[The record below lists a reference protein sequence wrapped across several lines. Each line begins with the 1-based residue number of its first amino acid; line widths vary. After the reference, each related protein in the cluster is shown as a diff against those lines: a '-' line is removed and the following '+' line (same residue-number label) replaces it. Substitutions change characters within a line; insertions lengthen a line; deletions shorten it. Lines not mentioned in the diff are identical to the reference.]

1 MKIAFASFIHEAH
14 SFAAPT
20 TLDRFQEHHL
30 TFEPDPFRK
39 EAGTSTEQAAV
50 FDTAPALGFDL
61 KPILFAYPVPGGP
74 VVAETFDFLRHK
86 LVEGL
91 KAHAPLDGVMLCLHG
106 AAVAENALDAE
117 GELLRV
123 ARETVGE
130 RVPIVVT
137 LDPHGNVSE
146 LMVRC
151 ANAIIPYDTNPHV
164 DCYDRGAQ
172 AMRLLKDILDGRVKP
187 VTALVKPPLI
197 PVPQRQNSATP
208 PLSEVYKLA
217 FELEKRPAVINIG
230 VLPGYS
236 YSDVPEVGVSVLAIT
251 NNDPAL
257 AREVGE
263 AVARKCWDLR
273 GEFVPDFPK
282 PAEAVRQAIHEPK
295 GPVILVDTG
304 DNVGGGSAADGTAL
318 LYQLLRQNA
327 KDAVMMIRDAVVV
340 DKCHKAGVGA
350 TIRASV
356 GGKTDGLHGEP
367 VYVTG
372 TVRLLS
378 DGRYVNRGPMH
389 GMAENVEWQMGR
401 CAVVECRGVTLLLTG
416 HRVMP
421 MNIFQLKS
429 QGIQP
434 EYCRIIVVKAAVAF
448 RASYEPI
455 AARIIEADTP
465 GLTAVDLGK
474 FPFRNLTRRLFPL
487 HKDAKWEDTKVFV
500 RE

>member
-1 MKIAFASFIHEAH
+1 MKIAFASFMHEAH
-14 SFAAPT
+14 SFAGPT
-20 TLDRFQEHHL
+20 TLARFWEHHL
-30 TFEPDPFRK
+30 AFDPEQIRK
-39 EAGTSTEQAAV
+39 ESGTSTEHAGV
-50 FDTAPALGFDL
+50 FDTAVKLGL
-61 KPILFAYPVPGGP
+61 ELNPIMFAFPLPGGP
-74 VVAETFDFLRHK
+74 VVAETFDFFRSK

-91 KAHAPLDGVMLCLHG
+91 KALAPLDGVILCLHG

-117 GELLRV
+117 GELMRA
-123 ARETVGE
+123 AREVVGP
-130 RVPIVVT
+130 RIPIVVT
-137 LDPHGNVSE
+137 LDLHGNVSE
-146 LMVRC
+146 LMVRS

-164 DCYDRGAQ
+164 DCYERGVQ
-172 AMRLLKDILDGRVKP
+172 ATKLLKEILDGKVQP

-197 PVPQRQNSATP
+197 SIPQRQNTATP

-217 FELEKRPAVINIG
+217 FEWEKKPGVINVG

-236 YSDVPEVGVSVLAIT
+236 YSDTPEVGVSVVAIT
-251 NNDPAL
+251 NGDGKR
-257 AREVGE
+257 AREIGE
-263 AVARKCWDLR
+263 EVARKAWEVR
-273 GEFVPDFPK
+273 EQFVPHFPK
-282 PAEAVRQAIHEPK
+282 PAEAVQMAIHEPK

-304 DNVGGGSAADGTAL
+304 DNVGGGSAADGTVL

-327 KDAVMMIRDAVVV
+327 RDAVMMIRDAEAVV
-340 DKCHKAGVGA
+340 KCHQAGIGA
-350 TIRASV
+350 RISASV
-356 GGKTDGLHGEP
+356 GGKTDKLHGEP

-378 DGRYVNRGPMH
+378 DGRYINRGPMH

-401 CAVVECRGVTLLLTG
+401 CAVLECRGVTVLLTE

-434 EYCRIIVVKAAVAF
+434 EYCKIIVVKAAVAF

-455 AARIIEADTP
+455 AAKIIEVDTP

-474 FPFRNLTRRLFPL
+474 FPFKNLNRRLFPL
-487 HKDAKWEDTKVFV
+487 HGDAKFGDTQVFV
-500 RE
+500 SP